1 MTKKFYFFRLLNPIL
16 VMLLLACAILLEK
29 KGFTLEARQP
39 LLPILDKEKIE
50 SAVYQEPAVLVIV
63 NRERTD
69 EVPFTITLTDTLNEM
84 KIAFHTTDLSQ
95 EELPDLSQF
104 STILFCS
111 QSMLP
116 LEHDIMKISNW
127 INDGGHFGLMM
138 SQQSDEVFRIFYRK
152 LGIIEYGLEFYNF
165 KSIEYVTNLLP
176 LFFNTKYDEDGL
188 LTDYAMPV
196 QLEKDCIVHITTAE
210 EPKLPLL
217 WEHPCGKGRTVVF
230 NTSLMNNKAGRG
242 FVLSI
247 LFALEDTIVYPII
260 NAGMVYIDDF
270 PAPQPEGK
278 NKALLDAFG
287 YDIQGFYRNHW
298 WPDMKQLTWKYGLR
312 YTGVLIETYNDN
324 VEGPFN
330 DKGVDNVLLKFYT
343 SELLHSGGE
352 LGLHGYNHMPL
363 CPDGFPY
370 QGENYK
376 TWPST
381 EKMSEGLQE
390 LVRYGDT
397 LLLEPRFST
406 YVPPSNYL
414 SDQGRQTIRET
425 IPQIKVISGLYL
437 REEGVNA
444 LVQEFREEP
453 DGLISVPRVT
463 SGFVPTDFSRF
474 TMAQELLLHG
484 VFSHFI
490 HPDDLLDELRG
501 ASLGW
506 DKMHEVFLD
515 FIKEVINTYPVLRFS
530 TSTEGAA
537 AVQRYDRL
545 TIHRKETEDALDLSL
560 SPFYD
565 EAWMALRTRNPLIS
579 IEGGEIHEITS
590 GFYWIKANS
599 PEVHIEWKAKQ

>member
-1 MTKKFYFFRLLNPIL
+1 MTKKFFFFRLLNPIL

-29 KGFTLEARQP
+29 KGFIQEARQS
-39 LLPILDKEKIE
+39 LLPILDNQQTDTAEN
-50 SAVYQEPAVLVIV
+50 QEAAVLVVV
-63 NRERTD
+63 NRDRTD
-69 EVPFTITLTDTLNEM
+69 EVPFTVTLTDTLKEM
-84 KIAFHTTDLSQ
+84 KIAFRITDLSLQ
-95 EELPDLSQF
+95 ELPDLSPY
-104 STILFCS
+104 STVLFCS
-111 QSMLP
+111 QSMQP
-116 LEHDIMKISNW
+116 LEHHLMKISDW

-138 SQQSDEVFRIFYRK
+138 SQEADDAFRIIYRK
-152 LGIIEYGLEFYNF
+152 LGIIEYGLEFFNF
-165 KSIEYVTNLLP
+165 KSIEYVSNLLP
-176 LFFNTKYDEDGL
+176 LFYNTKYDEDGL

-217 WEHPCGKGRTVVF
+217 WEHPYGKGRTAVF
-230 NTSLMNNKAGRG
+230 NTSLLNNKAGRG

-278 NKALLDAFG
+278 DQALLDAFG
-287 YDIQGFYRNHW
+287 YDIKGFYRNHW

-324 VEGPFN
+324 VEGPFT
-330 DKGVDNVLLKFYT
+330 DEGVDDVLLKFYT

-370 QGENYK
+370 QGEDYK

-381 EKMSEGLQE
+381 KKMSEGLQE

-397 LLLEPRFST
+397 LFLEPRFST

-414 SDQGRQTIRET
+414 SDEGRQAVRET

-437 REEGVNA
+437 REEGVDA
-444 LVQEFREEP
+444 LIQEFREES
-453 DGLISVPRVT
+453 DGLISVPRIT

-506 DKMHEVFLD
+506 ETMRDGFVDL
-515 FIKEVINTYPVLRFS
+515 IKELMNMYPPLRFS
-530 TSTEGAA
+530 TATEGAA

-545 TIHRKETEDALDLSL
+545 RIDRKETKNALDLSL

-565 EAWMALRTRNPLIS
+565 EAWIALRTRNPVIS
-579 IEGGEIHEITS
+579 IQGGEIKEITS

-599 PEVHIEWKAKQ
+599 PEVHIEWKVKR